1 MCQTPNWL
9 RPFKFSPNCPM
20 QGRIDRYRFLPLC
33 LTDAHTVGKGRFMK
47 KHLASIT
54 KRLVAATLVI
64 AAVVGVSALA
74 MQAST
79 PNQTSLAPSLKSIQT
94 DKATSFYTE
103 REPSHNWFVECALPG
118 TSESKATT
126 ENLKVIATT
135 L

>member
-1 MCQTPNWL
+1 
-9 RPFKFSPNCPM
+9 
-20 QGRIDRYRFLPLC
+20 
-33 LTDAHTVGKGRFMK
+33 MK
-47 KHLASIT
+47 KLQAKIT
-54 KRLVAATLVI
+54 IRVIAATLVT

-79 PNQTSLAPSLKSIQT
+79 QNQNALAPSLKSIQT

-103 REPSHNWFVECALPG
+103 RTPSRNWFVELNLSG
-118 TSESKATT
+118 TSESKAAT